1 MTGTVGKTIC
11 LPLDL
16 APAAEQMA
24 QAEGR
29 TLSAVVQNAVRVAGP
44 FTMEGVIALE
54 DGPDSPIGGAP
65 KELEMFEADD
75 AG

>member
-54 DGPDSPIGGAP
+54 DGPDSPVGGTP
-65 KELEMFEADD
+65 KESEMFEADD